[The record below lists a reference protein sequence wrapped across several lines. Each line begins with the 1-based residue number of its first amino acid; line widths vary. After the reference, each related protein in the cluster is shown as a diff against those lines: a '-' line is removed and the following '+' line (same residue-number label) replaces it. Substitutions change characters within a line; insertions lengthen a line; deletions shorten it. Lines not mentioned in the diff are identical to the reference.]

1 VNQLNEP
8 LHLPHVNREPAHHPA
23 LKEQS
28 SRVDH
33 FSMWDKQWLEALVAN
48 VPGAIYRCAFCNDW
62 EMEYISQGIEEITGY
77 PASDFVGNAART
89 YASVIHP
96 DDAEP
101 VEREVEACV
110 ARREPFTLEYRVIT
124 AKGEARWVHEQGRAV
139 FGDDGEVL
147 YLDGSILDISE
158 RKRLE
163 AELQHLAHHD
173 ALTGLPNR
181 RRLMEELE
189 RMQDRRVLVFFDL
202 DGFKLYNDSFGH
214 PEGDLLLRRLARK
227 LTDALGHAGLAF
239 RLGGDEFCVLAPM
252 HEGDGEA
259 LIDAC
264 CSALS
269 EQGEGFAVTASWGAV
284 ILPDEAD
291 DATAALIMADQRM
304 YADKGN
310 GRASARQQ
318 TRDVVLR
325 VLAER
330 HPELREH
337 SGAVAALA
345 RAVGERLGLDTTHMD
360 DLERAAELHD
370 IGKVAIPDA
379 ILAKPGPL
387 DAEEWAFMRR
397 HTLIGESVLS
407 AAPSLRRAA
416 RIVRSSHERF
426 DGAGYPD
433 GLSGDR
439 IPLASRIVF
448 VCDAFDAMTSDRPYG
463 SAMSVDA
470 ALAEL
475 ARCAGTQFDP
485 AVVEAFRAEIA
496 AGQPAYADA
505 LRSAF
510 SCRSRAPSAP

>member
-1 VNQLNEP
+1 
-8 LHLPHVNREPAHHPA
+8 
-23 LKEQS
+23 
-28 SRVDH
+28 
-33 FSMWDKQWLEALVAN
+33 MWDKQWLESLVAN
-48 VPGAIYRCAFCNDW
+48 VPGAIYRCAFRTDW

-77 PASDFVGNAART
+77 PASDFMGSAART

-96 DDAEP
+96 EDAEP

-110 ARREPFTLEYRVIT
+110 ARREPFVIEYRVIT
-124 AKGEARWVHEQGRAV
+124 AQGEARWVHEQGRAV
-139 FGDDGEVL
+139 FGPDGEVL
-147 YLDGSILDISE
+147 YLDGSILDISD

-189 RMQDRRVLVFFDL
+189 RVEERHLLVFFDL

-214 PEGDLLLRRLARK
+214 PEGDLLLRRLGRK
-227 LTDALGHAGLAF
+227 LSETLGVDGRAF
-239 RLGGDEFCVLAPM
+239 RLGGDEFCVLARMP
-252 HEGDGEA
+252 HGNGEA
-259 LIDAC
+259 LIEAC
-264 CSALS
+264 CEALS
-269 EQGEGFAVTASWGAV
+269 EQGEGFEVGASWGSV
-284 ILPDEAD
+284 TLPDEAP
-291 DATAALIMADQRM
+291 DATSALVMADQRM
-304 YADKGN
+304 YADKGA

-318 TRDVVLR
+318 TRDIALR

-337 SGAVAALA
+337 SGAVAGLA
-345 RAVGERLGLDTTHMD
+345 RAVGLRMGLDDALLD

-370 IGKVAIPDA
+370 IGKIAIPDA

-387 DAEEWAFMRR
+387 DDEEWAFMRR

-416 RIVRSSHERF
+416 RIVRSSHERY
-426 DGAGYPD
+426 DGGGYPD

-439 IPLASRIVF
+439 IPLGSRIVF
-448 VCDAFDAMTSDRPYG
+448 VCDAFDAMIADRPYG
-463 SAMSVDA
+463 TARSIDA

-475 ARCAGTQFDP
+475 ADCAGTQFDP
-485 AVVEAFRAEIA
+485 AVVEAFCAEIRA
-496 AGQPAYADA
+496 
-505 LRSAF
+505 
-510 SCRSRAPSAP
+510 SRQMSMT

>member
-1 VNQLNEP
+1 
-8 LHLPHVNREPAHHPA
+8 
-23 LKEQS
+23 
-28 SRVDH
+28 
-33 FSMWDKQWLEALVAN
+33 MWDKQWLESLVAN
-48 VPGAIYRCAFCNDW
+48 VPGAIYRCAFRTDW

-77 PASDFVGNAART
+77 PASDFMGNAART

-96 DDAEP
+96 EDAEP

-110 ARREPFTLEYRVIT
+110 ARREPFVIEYRVIT
-124 AKGEARWVHEQGRAV
+124 AEGEARWVHEQGRAV
-139 FGDDGEVL
+139 FGPDGEVL
-147 YLDGSILDISE
+147 YLDGSILDNSD

-189 RMQDRRVLVFFDL
+189 RVEERHLLVFFDL

-214 PEGDLLLRRLARK
+214 PEGDLLLRRLGRK
-227 LTDALGHAGLAF
+227 LSETLGADGRAF
-239 RLGGDEFCVLAPM
+239 RLGGDEFCVLARMPDGN
-252 HEGDGEA
+252 GDA

-264 CSALS
+264 CEALS
-269 EQGEGFAVTASWGAV
+269 EQGEGFEVGASWGSV
-284 ILPDEAD
+284 TLPDEAP
-291 DATAALIMADQRM
+291 DATSALVTADQRM
-304 YADKGN
+304 YADKGA

-318 TRDVVLR
+318 TRDIALR

-330 HPELREH
+330 HPDLREH
-337 SGAVAALA
+337 SGAVAGLA
-345 RAVGERLGLDTTHMD
+345 RAVGLRMGLDDALLD

-370 IGKVAIPDA
+370 IGKIAIPDA

-387 DAEEWAFMRR
+387 DDEEWAFMRR

-416 RIVRSSHERF
+416 RIVRSSHERY
-426 DGAGYPD
+426 DGGGYPD

-439 IPLASRIVF
+439 IPLGSRIVF
-448 VCDAFDAMTSDRPYG
+448 VCDAFDAMIADRPYG
-463 SAMSVDA
+463 TARSIDA

-475 ARCAGTQFDP
+475 ADCAGTQFDP
-485 AVVEAFRAEIA
+485 AVVEAFCAEIRA
-496 AGQPAYADA
+496 
-505 LRSAF
+505 
-510 SCRSRAPSAP
+510 SRQMSLT